1 MEQGTHVKI
10 TKQIV
15 NGEVELV
22 IEKTIIDAVP
32 PAAKSAEEKIA
43 ELEAKLEALL
53 ANNG

>member
-22 IEKTIIDAVP
+22 IEKTPIDNVP
-32 PAAKSAEEKIA
+32 PVAKSAEERIA

-53 ANNG
+53 NG